1 MPFIHQVTVF
11 HIKNFFKGSL
21 IWDYR
26 EEMISAIVAAAKNIK
41 NVAFRRTRKRHS
53 RNVWVNKNHIQKG
66 IHSSI
71 RSGCTTG
78 QKKDRVITC
87 TYFITTER
95 INKFTKTLYGVSAVA
110 FLQAGYHFADY
121 LLVNNKINEKTR
133 SDLQECSKK
142 LYTDKLLS
150 KYDCYPASELI
161 TVFPHMNSVKNF

>member
-53 RNVWVNKNHIQKG
+53 RNVWVNKNHIQKRNSFQHT
-66 IHSSI
+66 IWMHY
-71 RSGCTTG
+71 RAE
-78 QKKDRVITC
+78 KRPKTC

-161 TVFPHMNSVKNF
+161 TDFPHMNSVKNF